1 LKIIQLLH
9 ETLLLAP
16 PPFAM
21 IMFQICRNSG
31 DMDEYNEKRFYTG
44 QCCHIER
51 SVKHGLKLR
60 PLAVTAHDT
69 LQWFKSEPQERLNKL
84 QLKLERDE
92 KILQTWH
99 NRGE

>member
-1 LKIIQLLH
+1 VLNIIQLLH

-16 PPFAM
+16 QPFAM

-31 DMDEYNEKRFYTG
+31 D
-44 QCCHIER
+44 
-51 SVKHGLKLR
+51 
-60 PLAVTAHDT
+60 
-69 LQWFKSEPQERLNKL
+69 WFKSEPQERRNKL

-99 NRGE
+99 NRGG